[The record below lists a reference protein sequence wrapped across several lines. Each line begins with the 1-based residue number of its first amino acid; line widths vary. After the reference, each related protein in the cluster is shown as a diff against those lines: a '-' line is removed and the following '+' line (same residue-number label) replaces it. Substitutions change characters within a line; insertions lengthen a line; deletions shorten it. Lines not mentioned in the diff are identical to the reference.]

1 MKENYCVNC
10 KYHKVLGCYTEDDYC
25 LNLNVGDVVR
35 NDVTGS
41 IEPQARQE
49 CRTVRR
55 EICQGRWFEPKKS
68 FMDKLVCLFKGE

>member
-41 IEPQARQE
+41 IE
-49 CRTVRR
+49 
-55 EICQGRWFEPKKS
+55 
-68 FMDKLVCLFKGE
+68 